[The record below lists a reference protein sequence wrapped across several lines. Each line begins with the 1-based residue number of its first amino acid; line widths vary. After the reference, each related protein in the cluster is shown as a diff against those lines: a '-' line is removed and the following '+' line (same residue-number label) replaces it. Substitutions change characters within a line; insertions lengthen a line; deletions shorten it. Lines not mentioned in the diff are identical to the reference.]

1 MATWVGALVE
11 TKGRAELAA
20 VLAAHGVTLEGSPG
34 PWVLV
39 QVDGGVI
46 APPGFAP
53 HVSRA
58 LGGRVI
64 AFAAQ
69 TAASVEALQAWD
81 DGALV
86 RALTY
91 SGDEG
96 GWIEQQGTPQDWE
109 GAYFFADREGTREGE
124 AWPLALDDEIS
135 DEDLSRFEQARAAKD
150 ASTVMDLLH
159 AGSAHGLRRLCA
171 HFGVDPQRPGAR
183 VVVPASWKPR
193 LVVAAIVVFLVGMSL
208 LGALTH
214 R

>member
-11 TKGRAELAA
+11 TTGRAELGAI
-20 VLAAHGVTLEGSPG
+20 LSAHGVTLEGTPG

-39 QVDGGVI
+39 QVDGGAI
-46 APPGFAP
+46 SPPDFAR

-58 LGGRVI
+58 LGGRAI
-64 AFAAQ
+64 SFAAQ
-69 TAASVEALQAWD
+69 TAASVEALQVWNE
-81 DGALV
+81 GTLV
-86 RALTY
+86 RTLTY
-91 SGDEG
+91 SGDQG
-96 GWIEQQGTPQDWE
+96 GWIEQNGAPQDWE
-109 GAYFFADREGTREGE
+109 AAYFFADGEGTRDGE

-135 DEDLSRFEQARAAKD
+135 DADMARFEQARAAKD

-171 HFGVDPQRPGAR
+171 HFGVDPRRPGAR
-183 VVVPASWKPR
+183 IVVPASWKPR
-193 LVVAAIVVFLVGMSL
+193 LVVAAIVVFLVGMFL

>member
-11 TKGRAELAA
+11 TKGRAELGAI
-20 VLAAHGVTLEGSPG
+20 LSAHGATLEGAPG

-39 QVDGGVI
+39 QVDGGAI
-46 APPGFAP
+46 SPPDFAR

-58 LGGRVI
+58 LGGRAI
-64 AFAAQ
+64 SFAAQ

-81 DGALV
+81 EGTLV
-86 RALTY
+86 RTLTY
-91 SGDEG
+91 SGDQG
-96 GWIEQQGTPQDWE
+96 GWIEQDGAPQDWE
-109 GAYFFADREGTREGE
+109 AAYFFADGEGTRDGE

-135 DEDLSRFEQARAAKD
+135 DEDLARFETARAAKD

-183 VVVPASWKPR
+183 VVVPQSWKPR
-193 LVVAAIVVFLVGMSL
+193 LVVAAIVVFLVGMFL